1 MIDQFIDCVE
11 TSDETVSTFLKF
23 SKDFESF
30 KKTTNFR
37 IQLFQSKEYKQID
50 QFFTKFLSS

>member
-1 MIDQFIDCVE
+1 MDFHQLSQVIEKVQKETKGMIDQFIDCVE

-37 IQLFQSKEYKQID
+37 I
-50 QFFTKFLSS
+50 